1 MRAAVFHDRHDVRVE
16 DVAPPSE
23 VGPNEVLLRP
33 IFCGICGTDLHEYA
47 SGPIVIPTE
56 PHALTGASAPQ
67 VFGHEFSAHVVELG
81 SDVTSVS
88 VGDRVSVMPLITCG
102 KCYYCG
108 RGLNHLC
115 VVMAC
120 TGLSWGGGGI
130 AELVVVQ
137 EKQVSV
143 LPDSVSDVQG
153 ALIEPAAVAAYGVDK
168 TGLGPG
174 DTILITGAGP
184 IGALS
189 ALYAHAAGASRIFVS
204 EPNPKRRALIEAFGI
219 AEVLDPTL
227 QDVPAVVRDMTGGI
241 GVDVAAE
248 CSGHQHG
255 LTAALESVRSAGTV
269 TQVGLHV
276 KPASIDPMAMSNKD
290 LSLIGTWCYP
300 VYDWPRIIALVA
312 SGRYPVEKVVS
323 EIIDVEDIVAR
334 GFDRL
339 LDPDG
344 DAQKLLVRVE
354 GTSVSSARTSP
365 STN

>member
-16 DVAPPSE
+16 DVAPPAT

-33 IFCGICGTDLHEYA
+33 FFCGICGTDLHEYA
-47 SGPIVIPTE
+47 FGPIVIPTE

-67 VFGHEFSAHVVELG
+67 IFGHEFSARVVELG
-81 SDVTSVS
+81 ADVTSVA

-102 KCYYCG
+102 TCYYCR

-137 EKQVSV
+137 ERQVSV
-143 LPDSVSDVQG
+143 LPDAVSDVQG
-153 ALIEPAAVAAYGVDK
+153 ALIEPAAVAAYGVDQ
-168 TGLGPG
+168 TGFGAG

-189 ALYAHAAGASRIFVS
+189 ALYSHAAGASRIFVS
-204 EPNPKRRALIEAFGI
+204 EPNAERRALIEGFGI
-219 AEVLDPTL
+219 AEVLDPTV
-227 QDVPAVVRDMTGGI
+227 QDVPAVVRALTGGI

-248 CSGHQHG
+248 CSGHQNG
-255 LTAALESVRSAGTV
+255 LTAALDSVRSAGTV
-269 TQVGLHV
+269 SQVGLHV
-276 KPASIDPMAMSNKD
+276 RPATIDPMALSNRD
-290 LSLIGTWCYP
+290 ITLVGTWCYP

-312 SGRYPVEKVVS
+312 SGRFPVEKVVS
-323 EIIDVEDIVAR
+323 EIIDVENIVAG

-339 LDPDG
+339 LDPEG
-344 DAQKLLVRVE
+344 DAQKLLVRV
-354 GTSVSSARTSP
+354 GGSP
-365 STN
+365 S